1 MSAERT
7 APERDEQQNIGQQN
21 SSRQNATPSAW
32 QKYGYLLVFALASV
46 LIALFAF
53 GGSPFYPINEWSD
66 PNCFLTVGRAML
78 DGKVMYRDIYEQKG
92 PYVYF
97 LHTLAALIS
106 DSSFLGVWLME
117 IVNLFFCM
125 WLIAKIVGL
134 YGYRRCVCVLVALC
148 IGTSVA
154 FSYAMSTGDSVEE
167 FVSPLYLWLLYITV
181 KSIKQDKKF
190 TPLQYLFIGVTAG
203 VVFWSKFTVVGIYLG
218 WFAYFVW
225 RSVRR
230 KESKE
235 IAKCIAY
242 IVGGVVLATLP
253 CLAYFLA
260 TGAFA
265 DWMQVYLYDN
275 LFLYS
280 PKGNAFKSLVMV
292 FWTAIVSLVRNPQY
306 NLFALFGVIWF
317 AIKKKGEERWFLLWI
332 FAIMT
337 AVLFI
342 GGKVYRYYGLP
353 FYVFA
358 AFGYVGLLEIFPAE
372 NKKRLKAVGAVCGAL
387 IVATSTLFFFTN
399 GHHHHIF
406 RDRDELAQ
414 YKVAAYIHEH
424 GDDDPTLL
432 NYGGLDNGFYLAAEL
447 VPHLRYF
454 AELNIPMEDMHAEM
468 ARYLDEGLT
477 EFVIYRLDNRV
488 KDELQHKKYEEV
500 LRIREWSREERVT
513 YILYQLKV

>member
-1 MSAERT
+1 MGTEAKTE
-7 APERDEQQNIGQQN
+7 N
-21 SSRQNATPSAW
+21 QNAVRAW
-32 QKYGYLLVFALASV
+32 LQRHGWWLYLAAVAL
-46 LIALFAF
+46 LISLFAF
-53 GGSPFYPINEWSD
+53 GGSPFFPINEWSD

-97 LHTLAALIS
+97 LHALAALIS
-106 DSSFLGVWLME
+106 DRSFLGVWLME
-117 IVNLFFCM
+117 IVNLFFSM
-125 WLIAKIVGL
+125 LLIAKIVGV
-134 YGYRRCVCVLVALC
+134 YGHKKSVCAVVATL
-148 IGTSVA
+148 IGASVA

-181 KSIKQDKKF
+181 KNIKTEKEF
-190 TPLQYLFIGVTAG
+190 SARQYLLIGVTAG
-203 VVFWSKFTVVGIYLG
+203 IVFWSKFTVIGIYLG

-225 RSVRR
+225 RSIRR
-230 KESKE
+230 KAYRE
-235 IAKCIAY
+235 IGKSVLWIAC
-242 IVGGVVLATLP
+242 GVLLATLP
-253 CLAYFLA
+253 CLIYFLA

-280 PKGNAFKSLVMV
+280 PKGNAFKSVLMI

-306 NLFALFGVIWF
+306 NLFALFGVVWF
-317 AIKKKGEERWFLLWI
+317 AVKKKGEERWFLLWI
-332 FAIMT
+332 FSIMT

-358 AFGYVGLLEIFPAE
+358 AFGYVSVLELVEQKGAKLLKP
-372 NKKRLKAVGAVCGAL
+372 LGAVCGAL
-387 IVATSTLFFFTN
+387 ILASSAIFFVSN

-406 RDRDELAQ
+406 KEREELAQ
-414 YKVAAYIHEH
+414 YKIAAYIQQH

-432 NYGGLDNGFYLAAEL
+432 NYGGLDNGFYLAADII
-447 VPHLRYF
+447 PHLRYF
-454 AELNIPMEDMHAEM
+454 AELNIPMEEMHAEM

-477 EFVIYRLDNRV
+477 DFVVYRLDNRV
-488 KDELQHKKYEEV
+488 KDELSHENYQEV
-500 LRIREWSREERVT
+500 LRVGEWSREERVT
-513 YILYQLKV
+513 YILYQKI

>member
-1 MSAERT
+1 M
-7 APERDEQQNIGQQN
+7 
-21 SSRQNATPSAW
+21 
-32 QKYGYLLVFALASV
+32 
-46 LIALFAF
+46 
-53 GGSPFYPINEWSD
+53 
-66 PNCFLTVGRAML
+66 
-78 DGKVMYRDIYEQKG
+78 
-92 PYVYF
+92 
-97 LHTLAALIS
+97 
-106 DSSFLGVWLME
+106 
-117 IVNLFFCM
+117 
-125 WLIAKIVGL
+125 
-134 YGYRRCVCVLVALC
+134 
-148 IGTSVA
+148 
-154 FSYAMSTGDSVEE
+154 
-167 FVSPLYLWLLYITV
+167 
-181 KSIKQDKKF
+181 
-190 TPLQYLFIGVTAG
+190 
-203 VVFWSKFTVVGIYLG
+203 
-218 WFAYFVW
+218 
-225 RSVRR
+225 
-230 KESKE
+230 
-235 IAKCIAY
+235 
-242 IVGGVVLATLP
+242 
-253 CLAYFLA
+253 
-260 TGAFA
+260 
-265 DWMQVYLYDN
+265 
-275 LFLYS
+275 
-280 PKGNAFKSLVMV
+280 
-292 FWTAIVSLVRNPQY
+292 
-306 NLFALFGVIWF
+306 
-317 AIKKKGEERWFLLWI
+317 LWI
-332 FAIMT
+332 IAIMT

-414 YKVAAYIHEH
+414 YKVAAYIREH